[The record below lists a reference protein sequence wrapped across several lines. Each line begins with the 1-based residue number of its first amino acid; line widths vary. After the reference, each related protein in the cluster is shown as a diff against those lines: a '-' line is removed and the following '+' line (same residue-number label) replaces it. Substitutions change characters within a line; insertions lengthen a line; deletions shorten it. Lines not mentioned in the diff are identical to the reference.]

1 MIYKNIA
8 DLCKKSGISIAGLEK
23 AIGLGNGTIGRWRES
38 SPSISS
44 VKAVADYF
52 GVLVD
57 DLISGMYSS

>member
-23 AIGLGNGTIGRWRES
+23 LVGLGNGTIGRWRES
-38 SPSISS
+38 SPSIAS

-52 GVLVD
+52 GVSID
-57 DLISGMYSS
+57 ALIKEE